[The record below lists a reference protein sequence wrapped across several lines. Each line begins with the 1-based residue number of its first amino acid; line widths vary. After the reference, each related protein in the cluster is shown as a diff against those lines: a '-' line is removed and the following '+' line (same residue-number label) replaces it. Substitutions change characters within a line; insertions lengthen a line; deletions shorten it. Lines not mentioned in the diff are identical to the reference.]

1 MNDTIASVILITL
14 SVVVVVCNVLIF
26 GTFKRKLR
34 QIEDDIHK

>member
-1 MNDTIASVILITL
+1 MNDTTASVLLITL